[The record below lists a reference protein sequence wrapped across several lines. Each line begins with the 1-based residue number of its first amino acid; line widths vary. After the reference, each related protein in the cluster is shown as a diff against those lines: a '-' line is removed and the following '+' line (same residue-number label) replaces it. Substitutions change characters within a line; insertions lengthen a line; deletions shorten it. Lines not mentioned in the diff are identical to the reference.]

1 MLTVHQ
7 LAACFFSKK
16 RQRCSS
22 TSHSGQPLS
31 EESRLNRAESKRR
44 KDHFSTDIPVRES
57 TSTPKRIISRD
68 TPRSQPFQQ
77 CNERAVN
84 LLSTP
89 ICSSNGENTGPESAS
104 EENEGPS
111 VKLALREITSLLNT
125 VVKRVER
132 VETELKK
139 QSESIA
145 SSSRWSSSDSST
157 PAKKRIV
164 AVPLIVRVG
173 LPTC

>member
-1 MLTVHQ
+1 MKKVALIARNQREGRITFQLTFLCVKA
-7 LAACFFSKK
+7 LV
-16 RQRCSS
+16 
-22 TSHSGQPLS
+22 L
-31 EESRLNRAESKRR
+31 L
-44 KDHFSTDIPVRES
+44 D
-57 TSTPKRIISRD
+57 PKRIISRD

-104 EENEGPS
+104 EEDEGPS

-145 SSSRWSSSDSST
+145 SSSRSSSSDSST